1 MGGRFYLSDH
11 QNKGLAYST
20 ALEAAGYERVWH
32 AGENNLAM
40 AIYDHDCG
48 SRNVGFRNGL
58 SYLHNQGIPV
68 FLYPHAAR
76 PFVQYDGISEPWPH
90 TRCMITITD
99 GQAEILRRI
108 GYPCPM
114 EACGWALCD
123 QAPWKAVRL
132 AKRRPLKVLF
142 GPIHPNNNG
151 WLSNEDRRI
160 NAATF
165 EKLLATPGIQLT
177 VRHIKRLD
185 LSGLWTAPGVK
196 YVLAEPNG
204 KTDDLDQADVV
215 VAHQTMA
222 FLATARGK
230 ALIMF
235 GDKLP
240 PRSGNSQECFH
251 FVSNYE
257 KYRDLMRYPLEI
269 EDAEG
274 GPALREMMELA
285 VRENLGA
292 EWRERLIGE
301 PFNPVKFVEIIQS
314 YL

>member
-11 QNKGLAYST
+11 QHKGLPYSS

-32 AGENNLAM
+32 AGEDDLAM
-40 AIYDHDCG
+40 AFYDHDCG

-58 SYLHNQGIPV
+58 SYLHKQGVPV

-90 TRCMITITD
+90 TRCTITITPA
-99 GQAEILRRI
+99 QAEILKLV
-108 GYPCPM
+108 GYPCPV
-114 EACGWALCD
+114 EACGWALCE
-123 QAPWKAVRL
+123 QAPWKAVKQ

-151 WLSNEDRRI
+151 WLSQEDQRI
-160 NAATF
+160 NQAVYK
-165 EKLLATPGIQLT
+165 KLLATPGIQLT

-185 LSGLWTAPGVK
+185 LSGLLEAPGVT
-196 YVLAEPNG
+196 YILAEPDG
-204 KTDDLDQADVV
+204 KTTDIDQADVV
-215 VAHQTMA
+215 IGHQTMA
-222 FLATARGK
+222 FLAAARGK

-240 PRSGNSQECFH
+240 PRSGNSDACFF

-257 KYRDLMRYPLEI
+257 KYRDILRYPLEV
-269 EDAEG
+269 EDAED
-274 GPALREMMELA
+274 GPALREMMERA
-285 VRENLGA
+285 ISEDTGA
-292 EWRERLIGE
+292 IWRERLIGE
-301 PFNPVKFVEIIQS
+301 PFDPVKFVEIIQS